1 MAATASLG
9 SAIHS
14 SRNQTFGGLRMDLC
28 DRCGGRILDPGEMKV
43 VDRLASSPS
52 TKVDALVDASVSA
65 DGVVQL
71 VSMIV
76 KPFL

>member
-1 MAATASLG
+1 M
-9 SAIHS
+9 
-14 SRNQTFGGLRMDLC
+14 
-28 DRCGGRILDPGEMKV
+28 ILDPGEMKV